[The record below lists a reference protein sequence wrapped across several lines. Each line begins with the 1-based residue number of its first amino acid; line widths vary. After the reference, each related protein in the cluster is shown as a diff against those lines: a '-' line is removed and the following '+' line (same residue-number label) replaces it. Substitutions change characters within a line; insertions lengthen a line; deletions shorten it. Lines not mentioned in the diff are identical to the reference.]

1 MKNKYNLNFKR
12 LIVIFWCLWWLV
24 AFWTDIIGAVSHLGM
39 LKASWAPDSNYPFLV
54 KSLKMYLEN
63 DLLPA
68 VLFTCIVICS
78 GISFLLFLKAVCM
91 KYTKD
96 KWYTNVNMAFIFS
109 MVYWMLFFLAD
120 QIVMNYDLE
129 QNHMVQGGF
138 ELLSYLAI
146 HLLPDEC

>member
-1 MKNKYNLNFKR
+1 
-12 LIVIFWCLWWLV
+12 
-24 AFWTDIIGAVSHLGM
+24 
-39 LKASWAPDSNYPFLV
+39 
-54 KSLKMYLEN
+54 
-63 DLLPA
+63 
-68 VLFTCIVICS
+68 
-78 GISFLLFLKAVCM
+78 M